1 MYARDVMDSNPTVVH
16 PDDTISKATRFIMEN
31 RYRRLPVVEHD
42 GTYLG
47 AFGLHC
53 LLRLSLPKAVIMEKG
68 LENIHFMRETLSDLH
83 HRFHEIEDEPVS
95 LCMHCDVPI
104 IRPDTP
110 LMETMRIL
118 YDHRGS
124 LPVVDAQTNKLVGA
138 ISYFDVLDK
147 MMEAEI

>member
-31 RYRRLPVVEHD
+31 RYRRLPVVAHD

-68 LENIHFMRETLSDLH
+68 LENIHFMRESLLYGIGITL
-83 HRFHEIEDEPVS
+83 
-95 LCMHCDVPI
+95 CTDV
-104 IRPDTP
+104 
-110 LMETMRIL
+110 
-118 YDHRGS
+118 
-124 LPVVDAQTNKLVGA
+124 
-138 ISYFDVLDK
+138 SYF
-147 MMEAEI
+147 E